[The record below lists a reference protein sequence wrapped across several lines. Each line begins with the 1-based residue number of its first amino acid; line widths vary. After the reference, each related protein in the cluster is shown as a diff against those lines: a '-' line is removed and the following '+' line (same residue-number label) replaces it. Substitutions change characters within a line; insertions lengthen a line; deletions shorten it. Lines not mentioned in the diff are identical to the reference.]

1 MSLLRNPE
9 ALWLL
14 AALPLLA
21 WRYWRN
27 LRVDGAAI
35 GHPAGFAL
43 RSGGEIWL
51 HLHFLLKIAA
61 IVALVV
67 ALARP
72 QKVIAGE
79 ETSTEG
85 VDIVI
90 ALDTS
95 GSMDARDFKPRN
107 RLTVAKRV
115 VRNFINGRVSDRI
128 GLVVF
133 AARAVTRC
141 PLTVDYDVL
150 LQLVD
155 ATELGQLPD
164 GTAIGNALAT
174 AVSRLKASKARS
186 RVIILVTDGVNNTGE
201 IDPHTAAEMA
211 GTLGHKVYTVGVG
224 QEGTAPF
231 PVTNP
236 YTGRKELVEMDV
248 RIDEDV
254 LTDVARRT
262 GGRYFRA
269 MDPAALNA
277 IFQQIDALERS
288 KIHIHRWSDYVEL
301 YPPYVVTGLVLLS
314 LWTVM
319 GGTILRR
326 LP

>member
-1 MSLLRNPE
+1 VNLFRNPE

-14 AALPLLA
+14 AALPFLV
-21 WRYWRN
+21 WRHWRN
-27 LRVDGAAI
+27 LRVDGAAM

-43 RSGGEIWL
+43 KPGGEFWL

-61 IVALVV
+61 IVLLVV

-72 QKVIAGE
+72 QKVMAGE
-79 ETSTEG
+79 EATTDG
-85 VDIVI
+85 VDIMI

-107 RLTVAKRV
+107 RLGVAKQV
-115 VRNFINGRVSDRI
+115 VRDFINGRVSDRI

-150 LQLVD
+150 LRLVD
-155 ATELGQLPD
+155 ATELGALPD
-164 GTAIGNALAT
+164 GTAIGTALAT
-174 AVSRLKASKARS
+174 AVGRLKASKARS
-186 RVIILVTDGVNNTGE
+186 RVIVLVTDGVNNTGE
-201 IDPHTAAEMA
+201 IDPLTAAEMA
-211 GTLGHKVYTVGVG
+211 KALGHKVYTVGVG
-224 QEGTAPF
+224 REGTAPF
-231 PVTNP
+231 PVLNP
-236 YTGRKELVEMDV
+236 YTGRKELVELEV

-269 MDPAALNA
+269 TDPAALKA
-277 IFQQIDALERS
+277 IFRQIDALERS
-288 KIHIHRWSDYVEL
+288 KIHVHRWSDYVEL
-301 YPPYVVTGLVLLS
+301 YPPYVVTGLVMLS
-314 LWTVM
+314 LWTVL

-326 LP
+326 MP